1 MTDTTAG
8 EAWKPLYDRLG
19 YLHDLEGLARMRQSL
34 KETPDWHD
42 RAPIN
47 CNSLARL
54 LDTIE
59 AQRIAL
65 AAQPSASVE
74 ALIADARAKM
84 PDAGPG
90 AIARH
95 LYTYLA
101 ANPDMS
107 NALWLIQGLK
117 DVIGRERTEQSRI
130 MGDFKD
136 AAPGAAAVAAHDS
149 FLRANPHLNESDLNV
164 RA

>member
-1 MTDTTAG
+1 M
-8 EAWKPLYDRLG
+8 
-19 YLHDLEGLARMRQSL
+19 
-34 KETPDWHD
+34 
-42 RAPIN
+42 
-47 CNSLARL
+47 
-54 LDTIE
+54 
-59 AQRIAL
+59 
-65 AAQPSASVE
+65 
-74 ALIADARAKM
+74 ARAS
-84 PDAGPG
+84 GSE

-95 LYTYLA
+95 LYAYLA

-117 DVIGRERTEQSRI
+117 GVIGQERTEQTRI

-149 FLRANPHLNESDLNV
+149 FLRANPHLNESDPNV